1 MYGLDEELD
10 QEWIRSLLATGVDG
24 IGGIGGGDGLPV
36 GTVSREQALAAGRA
50 RLARRRLSAATAL
63 TAAVVVAVAGY
74 VISTAGVGGPG
85 GRSAVTASATPFAPL
100 RQGPAIGTAARIDP
114 SPTPSAS

>member
-1 MYGLDEELD
+1 MYELDEGLD

-24 IGGIGGGDGLPV
+24 IGGVAV
-36 GTVSREQALAAGRA
+36 GTVSRDQVLAAGRA
-50 RLARRRLSAATAL
+50 RLARRRLSAAMAL
-63 TAAVVVAVAGY
+63 TVAALVAVAGY
-74 VISTAGVGGPG
+74 MISSAGVGESG
-85 GRSAVTASATPFAPL
+85 GRSAVTASTTPSVPL